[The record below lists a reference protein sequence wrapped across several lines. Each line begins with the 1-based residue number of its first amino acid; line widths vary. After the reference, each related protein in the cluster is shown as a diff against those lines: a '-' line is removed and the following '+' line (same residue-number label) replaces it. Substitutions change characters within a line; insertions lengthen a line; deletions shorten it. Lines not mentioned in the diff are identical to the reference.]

1 MRRIA
6 WPLVLSVVLGLLA
19 LGLGVIPADAQTIKI
34 GNLVDL
40 TGPTSDQGKDIAQG
54 RNDAVQYIN
63 EKGGVNGKKLELISV
78 EYGFQPPR
86 AVAAYKK
93 FVENDKVLLVLGY
106 GTPDTEALRPF
117 ITKDKVPYISGSY
130 SGHLTDPK
138 MTPYNFPGGIDY
150 TSQIRIFLNWVKEGW
165 KDTSRKPKV
174 AFIFADNA
182 YGRAPIEAG
191 RAYAKE
197 IGVDLVDEEVIPTV
211 LTDATSQLLTMKT
224 KDPDF
229 AYINTNTQWVPVVL
243 KDSYKLG
250 LKTKYVVNNYGIDER
265 TPALAREAAEG
276 VYGIQDVAYW
286 GENVPGMKTLM
297 DWHAKHHP
305 NDTHASPYMRGWL
318 WTLMAAEAI
327 KRAGPNLTGEGVKNA
342 LETLKEWDTWG
353 ITPPF
358 TYTNEDHR
366 PTNRARLVVIK
377 DGKVVPVKE
386 VSVERDMKWIGK

>member
-1 MRRIA
+1 MISPKEVVMRRIPR
-6 WPLVLSVVLGLLA
+6 PLVLSAVLGLQV
-19 LGLGVIPADAQTIKI
+19 LGLGVSPADAQTIKI

-63 EKGGVNGKKLELISV
+63 EKGGVNGRKLELISV

-93 FVENDKVLLVLGY
+93 FVEDDKVLLVL
-106 GTPDTEALRPF
+106 
-117 ITKDKVPYISGSY
+117 
-130 SGHLTDPK
+130 
-138 MTPYNFPGGIDY
+138 
-150 TSQIRIFLNWVKEGW
+150 
-165 KDTSRKPKV
+165 
-174 AFIFADNA
+174 
-182 YGRAPIEAG
+182 
-191 RAYAKE
+191 
-197 IGVDLVDEEVIPTV
+197 
-211 LTDATSQLLTMKT
+211 
-224 KDPDF
+224 

-250 LKTKYVVNNYGIDER
+250 LKVKYVVNNYGIDER

-327 KRAGPNLTGEGVKNA
+327 KRAGPNPTGEGVKKA
-342 LETLKEWDTWG
+342 LETLREWDTWG